1 MTKNYYVWSASA
13 TEISKEHVEPAGF
26 HGEKFDG
33 ERGNGKTRLP
43 RKIAI
48 GI

>member
-1 MTKNYYVWSASA
+1 MGREESCIHA
-13 TEISKEHVEPAGF
+13 EPPGF

-43 RKIAI
+43 RKIVI
-48 GI
+48 RI